1 MNPCSVLDILQH
13 EKCLSD
19 LCPIQDFYSDTVFET
34 RDQMLGSVIKVAGV
48 PFDTEN
54 PSVLNQYKTAWH
66 QAILN
71 LSDHFFIYV
80 HQHRKKESAHL
91 SGEFDSPFL
100 HELNERYHA
109 HFANER
115 LFSNDIYIT
124 LVCKGIRVAGKKSMH
139 LLLKGLS
146 GSFLQREQT
155 HWQAHQLDLL
165 HKAVRQLMAN
175 LSLFSPVLVGSRDRT
190 LGHSEL
196 MSFLSLFVNAG
207 APSRVNQPSAF
218 SLYEASLNKRVQGRV
233 VPRRVALLAEHRVTF
248 GDFIQFSTARQ
259 SQCRYAALLSVK
271 RYAARTAPIMLDHFL
286 QLDVEYIMTNT
297 FSFERKEEAQRK
309 IDLQYR
315 KMKTVDD
322 PATSQRLELKT
333 LQDHVASDRLRMG
346 YHHHSIMLIADDQAD
361 LSDHVAKAIAYY
373 AEAGFVAVEESLGQ
387 EPAYWAQIPG
397 GMGMIARA
405 ALVHSENFVD
415 FCPLHNYRTGYV
427 NQNHLGAAVTLL
439 KTVSNTPYFFNFHTP
454 GPRDNPSKGHT
465 TIIGGNGCGKTVM
478 MAFLDAQVS
487 RYGGR
492 TFVFDRDRGL
502 EIYLRACGGYYA
514 VLSPEHADEIA
525 FNPFQL
531 ADTPANR
538 TFCRAWLSQLV
549 KLPDESA
556 VPVSIV
562 SALSQCVDY
571 AFDVL
576 PDQTRY
582 LSRVVE
588 LLPVDFPRWV
598 ALRRWLRAAEAGE
611 PDGEYAYL
619 FDQPEDMFAR
629 CAKMGFDMTHFLD
642 QEPSEVLVV
651 LMMYLFHQLESSFD
665 GRLVTVLLDE
675 GWQYLD
681 NPYWRNKLK
690 KWLPTLRKLNCHL
703 VLATQS
709 PSSVAGSAIRDMI
722 LDNVAT
728 QLYFPNPQGQAVHYV
743 DGFNLTQ
750 AEFSC
755 VKDNHPNTR
764 QVLIKQ
770 NHASCLCRLDL
781 SMMPDI
787 LPVLS
792 ASRETIGLLTSILS
806 AHGSAPDQWLPVFK
820 KEVAAR

>member
-1 MNPCSVLDILQH
+1 MNPCSVLDILQN
-13 EKCLSD
+13 EKRLSD
-19 LCPIQDFYSDTVFET
+19 LCPIQDFYSDTVFQT

-91 SGEFDSPFL
+91 SGEFDSAFL
-100 HELNERYHA
+100 QELDKRYHA
-109 HFANER
+109 TFSNQH

-124 LVCKGIRVAGKKSMH
+124 LVCKGIRVTGKKSMNW
-139 LLLKGLS
+139 LFKGLS
-146 GSFLQREQT
+146 GAFLKREQD
-155 HWQAHQLDLL
+155 HWQGHQLDLL
-165 HKAVRQLMAN
+165 QKAVRQFMAN
-175 LSLFSPVLVGSRDRT
+175 LSVFSPVLVGSRDQAV
-190 LGHSEL
+190 GQSEL

-207 APSRVNQPSAF
+207 AQGVVHQPSAF
-218 SLYEASLNKRVQGRV
+218 SAYGADLNNNVQGKAL
-233 VPRRVALLAEHRVTF
+233 PKRVALLAQHRVTF
-248 GDFIQFSTARQ
+248 GDFIEFSTARHAQ
-259 SQCRYAALLSVK
+259 TRYAAMLSVK
-271 RYAARTAPIMLDHFL
+271 RYAPNTAPIMLDHFL
-286 QLDVEYIMTNT
+286 QLDAEYILTNT
-297 FSFERKEEAQRK
+297 FSFERKEEAQHR

-322 PATSQRLELKT
+322 PAKSQRLALKS

-346 YHHHSIMLIADDQAD
+346 YHHHTMMLIADDQAA

-373 AEAGFVAVEESLGQ
+373 AEAGFVAIEESLGQ

-397 GMGMIARA
+397 GMGMIARS
-405 ALVHSENFVD
+405 ALLHSENFVD

-427 NQNHLGAAVTLL
+427 NQNHLGAAVTIL
-439 KTVSNTPYFFNFHTP
+439 KTISNTPYFFNFHAK
-454 GPRDNPSKGHT
+454 GASDNPSKGHT
-465 TIIGGNGCGKTVM
+465 TMIGGNGCGKTVM

-514 VLSPEHADEIA
+514 VLSPEHANEIA

-531 ADTPANR
+531 KDTAGNR
-538 TFCRAWLSQLV
+538 KFCRAWLSQLV

-556 VPVSIV
+556 VPVAIV

-576 PDQTRY
+576 PEESRY

-588 LLPVDFPRWV
+588 LLPVDFPRWI
-598 ALRRWLRAAEAGE
+598 ALRRWLRAAGGE
-611 PDGEYAYL
+611 SDGEYAYL
-619 FDQPEDMFAR
+619 FDQPEDMFQKR
-629 CAKMGFDMTHFLD
+629 AKMGFDMTHFLD
-642 QEPSEVLVV
+642 QEPAEVLVV

-665 GRLVTVLLDE
+665 GSLVTVLLDE

-709 PSSVAGSAIRDMI
+709 PSSVAGSSIRDMI

-728 QLYFPNPQGQAVHYV
+728 QLYFPNPQAQAAHYV
-743 DGFNLTQ
+743 TGFNLTQ
-750 AEFSC
+750 AEFLC
-755 VKDNHPNTR
+755 VKENHPETR
-764 QVLIKQ
+764 HVLIKQ
-770 NHASCLCRLDL
+770 NHASCLCQLDL
-781 SMMPDI
+781 SMMPDM
-787 LPVLS
+787 LPILS
-792 ASRETIGLLTSILS
+792 ASRETVTLLESILS
-806 AHGSAPDQWLPVFK
+806 KQGSDPEQWLPVFR